1 MTRHQLAIDHV
12 TQKPIRMLF
21 LVREAFPTYRVD
33 VDVLFG
39 RELLGR
45 GHQIDFVMQADS
57 AAALSGPI
65 IWRGRTVYLG
75 RSDQGKSKLR
85 RLHRHWLGFWNDL
98 RCLSHAGFDRYDAIQ
113 VRDKFATAA
122 LALAIARFK
131 GLKFFFWLSF
141 PEPEAQLQGAR
152 EGTARFPIV
161 NHIRGRLF
169 GWLLYRWILP
179 HCDHAFVQSEQM
191 RQDLGRRRIDLTK
204 LTPVPMGIDISRLPA
219 PVPHKHVH
227 RTSGNDP
234 LLLGYL
240 GTLNRQRKLGV
251 LVEMLAI
258 IRSEGREAS
267 LLFVGDGEQ
276 AEDRRSIIDL
286 ATSLGVQEYVEI
298 TGFLPR
304 DAALQRIMQVDI
316 ALSPFF
322 PTMVLNSTSPTKL
335 VEYLALGLAVV
346 ASRHPEQ
353 RAILRATRAGVCVPW
368 HPRHFARA
376 ALWIANQT
384 DAVRT
389 RMGERG
395 RTWVLQN
402 RDYARIAD
410 AVEQK
415 YAELLH

>member
-1 MTRHQLAIDHV
+1 
-12 TQKPIRMLF
+12 MLF
-21 LVREAFPTYRVD
+21 FVREAFPTHRVD
-33 VDVLFG
+33 IDVLFG

-45 GHQIDFVMQADS
+45 GHQIDFVMQAES
-57 AAALSGPI
+57 AAAVSGPI
-65 IWRGRTVYLG
+65 LWRGRTVCLG
-75 RSDQGKSKLR
+75 RTDHGKSILH

-98 RCLSHAGFDRYDAIQ
+98 RWLSRASIDRYDAIQ
-113 VRDKFATAA
+113 VRDKFVTAA
-122 LALAIARFK
+122 LALPIARFK

-152 EGTARFPIV
+152 EGTSQFPIV

-169 GWLLYRWILP
+169 DWLLYRWILP

-191 RQDLGRRRIDLTK
+191 RQDLGRRRIDLVK
-204 LTPVPMGIDISRLPA
+204 LTPVPMGIDISGLPA
-219 PVPHKHVH
+219 PVPHKHTH
-227 RTSGNDP
+227 QASGDEP

-240 GTLNRQRKLGV
+240 GTLNRQRKLDV
-251 LVEMLAI
+251 LVDMLAI
-258 IRSEGREAS
+258 IRSGGREAS
-267 LLFVGDGEQ
+267 LLIVGDGAQ
-276 AEDRRSIIDL
+276 AEDRLLIVDR
-286 ATSLGVQEYVEI
+286 ATTLGIQEYVEI

-304 DAALQRIMQVDI
+304 DAALRRIMQVDI

-335 VEYLALGLAVV
+335 VEYLALGLAVI

-376 ALWIANQT
+376 ALWIAKQT
-384 DAVRT
+384 DAART
-389 RMGERG
+389 RMCERG
-395 RTWVLQN
+395 RTWVIQN

>member
-1 MTRHQLAIDHV
+1 
-12 TQKPIRMLF
+12 MLF
-21 LVREAFPTYRVD
+21 FVREAFPTHRVD

-45 GHQIDFVMQADS
+45 GHQIDFVMQAE
-57 AAALSGPI
+57 AAAVRSGPI
-65 IWRGRTVYLG
+65 LWRGRTVYLG
-75 RSDQGKSKLR
+75 RTDHGKGKLR

-98 RCLSHAGFDRYDAIQ
+98 RWLSRASIDRYDAIQ
-113 VRDKFATAA
+113 VRDKFVTAA
-122 LALAIARFK
+122 FALPIARFK

-169 GWLLYRWILP
+169 DWLLYRWILP

-191 RQDLGRRRIDLTK
+191 RQDLGRRRIDLAK
-204 LTPVPMGIDISRLPA
+204 LTPVPMGIDISGIPT
-219 PVPHKHVH
+219 PVPHKHTH
-227 RTSGNDP
+227 QASINDP

-240 GTLNRQRKLGV
+240 GTLNRQRKLDV
-251 LVEMLAI
+251 LVDMLAI

-267 LLFVGDGEQ
+267 LLIVGDGAQ
-276 AEDRRSIIDL
+276 AEDRRLIVDR
-286 ATSLGVQEYVEI
+286 ATTLGIQEYVEI

-304 DAALQRIMQVDI
+304 DAALRRIMQVDI

-353 RAILRATRAGVCVPW
+353 RAILRATRSGVCVPW

-376 ALWIANQT
+376 ALWIARQT

-389 RMGERG
+389 RMCERG
-395 RTWVLQN
+395 RTWVTQN

-410 AVEQK
+410 TVR
-415 YAELLH
+415 AEVRRATTLNQSMCPT

>member
-1 MTRHQLAIDHV
+1 
-12 TQKPIRMLF
+12 MLF
-21 LVREAFPTYRVD
+21 FVREAFPTHRVD

-45 GHQIDFVMQADS
+45 GHQIDFVMQAES
-57 AAALSGPI
+57 AEVRSGPI
-65 IWRGRTVYLG
+65 LWRGRTVYLG
-75 RSDQGKSKLR
+75 RTDSGKGKLR

-98 RCLSHAGFDRYDAIQ
+98 RWLSRASIDRYEAIQ
-113 VRDKFATAA
+113 VRDKFVTAA
-122 LALAIARFK
+122 LALPIARFK

-169 GWLLYRWILP
+169 DWLLYRWILP
-179 HCDHAFVQSEQM
+179 RCDHAFVQSEQM
-191 RQDLGRRRIDLTK
+191 RRDLTRRGIALAK
-204 LTPVPMGIDISRLPA
+204 LTPVPMGIDISAIPT
-219 PVPHKHVH
+219 PVPRKQAHQA
-227 RTSGNDP
+227 SINAP

-240 GTLNRQRKLGV
+240 GTLNRQRKLDV
-251 LVEMLAI
+251 LVDMLAI
-258 IRSEGREAS
+258 IRGEGRAAS
-267 LLFVGDGEQ
+267 LLFVGDGAQ
-276 AEDRRSIIDL
+276 VEDRLPIIDR
-286 ATSLGVQEYVEI
+286 ATTLGIQEYVEI

-304 DAALQRIMQVDI
+304 DAALRRIMQVDI

-346 ASRHPEQ
+346 ANRHPEQ

-368 HPRHFARA
+368 RPRHFARA
-376 ALWIANQT
+376 ALWIAKQT
-384 DAVRT
+384 DAVRM
-389 RMGERG
+389 RMFERG
-395 RTWVLQN
+395 RSWVIQN

-410 AVEQK
+410 VVEQK